1 MQKRTNDQLFVL
13 VKRDQIQKLTDVL
26 TGKEVMSIYTM
37 ALKIVDHFRLDRN
50 LLTPVLSPALNE
62 PAPRPSHTRFDLY
75 KTEKELNLF
84 PHPFEESLNIIEKQ
98 THNKQKGI

>member
-1 MQKRTNDQLFVL
+1 M
-13 VKRDQIQKLTDVL
+13 DVL

-37 ALKIVDHFRLDRN
+37 TLKIADHFRLDRN
-50 LLTPVLSPALNE
+50 LLTPVPSPALNE
-62 PAPRPSHTRFDLY
+62 PAPRPPHTRLNLY

-98 THNKQKGI
+98 IHNKQKGI